1 MALMDYGY
9 DDPSQVK
16 ERKEAEKK
24 RQKWLD
30 EDIELKL
37 KENVRGFDAGVKVF
51 FIKRRDLIDLI
62 NGSGALDDIRNSCRN
77 YDIQNM
83 RF

>member
-9 DDPSQVK
+9 DDPSRVA
-16 ERKEAEKK
+16 EREEAEKK

-51 FIKRRDLIDLI
+51 FIKRRDLIDFI
-62 NGSGALDDIRNSCRN
+62 NGSGALNDIQETCRN
-77 YDIQNM
+77 YRVMNM

>member
-9 DDPSQVK
+9 NDPSAK
-16 ERKEAEKK
+16 EARDKAEKK
-24 RQKWLD
+24 RQEWLD

-62 NGSGALDDIRNSCRN
+62 NGSGALDDIRSSCRQS
-77 YDIQNM
+77 DLQNM